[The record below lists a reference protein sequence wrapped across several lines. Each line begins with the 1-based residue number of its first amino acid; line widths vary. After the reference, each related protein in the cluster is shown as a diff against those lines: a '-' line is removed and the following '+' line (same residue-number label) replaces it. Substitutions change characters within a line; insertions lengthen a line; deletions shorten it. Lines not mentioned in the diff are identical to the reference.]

1 MSLAE
6 AYKDGRELRR
16 LLTGGYEEDLRQ
28 QRELKQAQIAES
40 RQRTQASK
48 DRIALAQKSEERVRR
63 NQLMM
68 NLYKFKILP
77 ELTSMKNR
85 NASQEE
91 LDAYSSEL
99 SADYPDIMSVFGKD
113 GLHFKKRN
121 RQIEFDITTTLT
133 KDNISQY
140 FRPGTP
146 EHSLFMDEIGKSGN
160 NQMRVTISGGENGT
174 LQIESIKRN
183 YLEKLIGKNMPDD
196 FSEQVVNMFDAWDK
210 ADNKNGG
217 INTNLNKNKTKGE
230 RFKEWFGKAFSNPA
244 NDKYV
249 ADNFGSPYPT
259 PDKEAKST
267 SVTKSANDIQP
278 AKERKFKVGQ
288 IVETI
293 NGDHKFNGGD
303 PTDPSNWSKI

>member
-16 LLTGGYEEDLRQ
+16 LLTGGYEEDVRQ
-28 QRELKQAQIAES
+28 QRELKQAAITES

-91 LDAYSSEL
+91 LDTYSSEL

-113 GLHFKKRN
+113 GIHFKKRN
-121 RQIEFDITTTLT
+121 RQIEFDITTVLT
-133 KDNISQY
+133 KENISQY
-140 FRPGTP
+140 YHPDDP
-146 EHSLFMDEIGKSGN
+146 AYSLFMDEIERNGGE
-160 NQMRVTISGGENGT
+160 MRASISGGEDGT
-174 LQIESIKRN
+174 LQIESLKRN
-183 YLEKLIGKNMPDD
+183 FIEKNIGKDIPENTEDI
-196 FSEQVVNMFDAWDK
+196 VNLFDSWHP
-210 ADNKNGG
+210 
-217 INTNLNKNKTKGE
+217 IKNKEEVEDEKGNKISWMQSLKNKSRTQME
-230 RFKEWFGKAFSNPA
+230 EFRDFYHKMNSNSKDFEVK
-244 NDKYV
+244 NQSIT
-249 ADNFGSPYPT
+249 NS
-259 PDKEAKST
+259 E
-267 SVTKSANDIQP
+267 NDIQP

-288 IVETI
+288 IVKTT
-293 NGDHKFNGGD
+293 NGNRKFNGGD